1 MSTSTSTI
9 FAAVILLAGSFL
21 FAPAS
26 PLACVKDQLSAAIKI
41 NARSLQVT

>member
-21 FAPAS
+21 FVLVS

-41 NARSLQVT
+41 NAKSLQAT